1 MWREIMQE
9 GGKSLWREIG
19 VDMLRKGAATL
30 VIEGVKAG
38 VDLFKQRRLR
48 REVYEFD
55 QWKKAQEELREKNS
69 PPKPAEKPVD
79 EEATVSI
86 PVPAPE
92 VTPVPQP
99 SDDAPRET
107 YPSRE

>member
-1 MWREIMQE
+1 MWRALMED

-55 QWKKAQEELREKNS
+55 QWKKAQEDLREKNS
-69 PPKPAEKPVD
+69 PAKTEEKPATGPS
-79 EEATVSI
+79 AST
-86 PVPAPE
+86 PVPAPA
-92 VTPVPQP
+92 P
-99 SDDAPRET
+99 SLTNPPDDSPPET
-107 YPSRE
+107 YPSKE